1 MPNKQNGSPYTPI
14 GLSSFF
20 GGQSV
25 DSKLGTQAQ
34 FYDDMHLDFRSQP
47 SNFTVL
53 PGTREG
59 SGGMVTGLVQTMDQ
73 INSGDRYSLD
83 DAGTIYATDT
93 GNVWSMVGSLGEAGG
108 GGLVY
113 RADLD
118 NIYISGQDKVARI
131 FHVSTTNTFQPDFF
145 ENGVSTCAT
154 CTKTGGAATYTVP
167 TAPISEASTD
177 KRTFTSDIE
186 PLRKLGVKVVAKG
199 SGDWTLTLHDD
210 ANNVLGTV
218 TVTNANL
225 SNGAVNYFVFTNAI
239 RIQRGDLGAGS
250 ALTYHFHLTSTVAD
264 GTVQTTTANSL
275 ADANME
281 LWADAL
287 VLTNNQLHPM
297 ANFLGFTL
305 IGNGRYL
312 AAYEPLQDAPTTAD
326 FERHRLTFPPGFEVC
341 SIAQKNLMSVIG
353 CEKRSESGEFQ
364 EGALFYWDG
373 IGDTY
378 NDWWPV
384 PEGSPESLFS
394 NQNTTHFIA
403 NGALYEIQSTDQ
415 PIKIRTLR
423 GSNGSFSGTNDIT
436 HVYPSMM
443 AVHRGILL
451 VGYPS
456 TTTNQTLKHG
466 VYTFGTISREYPLS
480 YGFSYTASPGSIL
493 NNGSNNLRLGMV
505 KSYGDTL
512 YISWRD
518 DSQPIQKYGVDIVDN
533 TSDPAP
539 TFSLQPLTFDDER
552 PYAYKNAG
560 YMTCTFDPWP
570 AGATLTLKYKLDD
583 DADWIYSDQTP
594 TVGDQYL
601 TMPVE
606 RRFLVAT
613 YALDGTC
620 ETTTPNISSFFMW
633 VDPLLNER
641 PIGDR

>member
-1 MPNKQNGSPYTPI
+1 MAKQTGSNFEPI

-25 DSKLGTQAQ
+25 DNKLGTQAQ
-34 FYDDMHLDFRSQP
+34 FYDDKHIDFRSQP
-47 SNFTVL
+47 SNFTIL

-59 SGGMVTGLVQTMDQ
+59 SAGMVTGLVQAMDQ

-83 DAGTIYATDT
+83 DAGTVYATDT
-93 GNVWSMVGSLGEAGG
+93 SNAWSIAGTVGEAGG
-108 GGLVY
+108 AGLIY

-118 NIYISGQDKVARI
+118 NIYISGQSKVSRI
-131 FHVSTTNTFQPDFF
+131 FHVSTTNTFEADFF
-145 ENGVSTCAT
+145 ESGVSASAT
-154 CTKTGGAATYTVP
+154 CFKTGGAATYTVP
-167 TAPISEASTD
+167 VTPISELATD
-177 KRTFTSDIE
+177 KRAFTSDIE

-210 ANNVLGTV
+210 ANNVLGSV
-218 TVTNANL
+218 TILNAALTN
-225 SNGAVNYFVFTNAI
+225 GVINYFVFSTPI

-264 GTVQTTTANSL
+264 GTIQTTTANSL
-275 ADANME
+275 ADSDLE

-287 VLTNNQLHPM
+287 VTTINQLHPM
-297 ANFLGFTL
+297 VNFLGFTL

-312 AAYEPLQDAPTTAD
+312 AAYEPLQDKPTTSD

-341 SIAQKNLMSVIG
+341 SIAQKNLMVVVG

-394 NQNTTHFIA
+394 NQNTARFIA

-415 PIKIRTLR
+415 PIKVRTLR
-423 GSNGSFSGTNDIT
+423 DTNGSFTGINDIT

-451 VGYPS
+451 IGYPS
-456 TTTNQTLKHG
+456 VTTSHNIKHG

-480 YGFSYTASPGSIL
+480 FGYSYTSSTGTIL
-493 NNGSNNLRLGMV
+493 NDGSNNLRVGMV

-518 DSQPIQKYGVDIVDN
+518 DSQPTQKYGVDIVDN
-533 TSDPAP
+533 SSDPAP
-539 TFSLQPLTFDDER
+539 DFFLEPLTFDDER

-560 YMTCTFDPWP
+560 YMICTFDPWP
-570 AGATLTLKYKLDD
+570 AGATLTMKYKLDD
-583 DADWIYSDQTP
+583 DADFTYSDQTP
-594 TVGDQYL
+594 AVGDQYII
-601 TMPVE
+601 MPVE

-620 ETTTPNISSFFMW
+620 GSASPNVSSFFMW
-633 VDPLLNER
+633 IDPLFGER
-641 PIGDR
+641 PIGG